1 MNSSNPFHQVCIFV
15 FISLIISVSSNFL
28 RSDTISFISR
38 DLDRVDS
45 LDQLNSS
52 DDQGIKEVS
61 LKIVKELFEKNIL
74 FVDARAEE
82 YYLNG
87 HIPGAICSDNFD
99 SLLVGIESKIKNDS
113 FFVVYCSDD
122 DCGSSEELSYQ
133 LLDEGFTNI
142 YLFKGGWKQW
152 IENKMAIE
160 KP

>member
-1 MNSSNPFHQVCIFV
+1 MNSSNPLHQICVFV

-38 DLDRVDS
+38 DLNRVDS
-45 LDQLNSS
+45 LDELNSS
-52 DDQGIKEVS
+52 NDQGIKEVS

-82 YYLNG
+82 HYLNG

-99 SLLVGIESKIKNDS
+99 SLLVGIESKINNDS

-122 DCGSSEELSYQ
+122 ECGSSEELSYQ

>member
-15 FISLIISVSSNFL
+15 FISLIISVSFNFL

-99 SLLVGIESKIKNDS
+99 SLLVAIESKIKNDS

-122 DCGSSEELSYQ
+122 ECGSSEELSYQ

>member
-1 MNSSNPFHQVCIFV
+1 MNFSNSFYQICIFV
-15 FISLIISVSSNFL
+15 FISLIFSIPSNFL
-28 RSDTISFISR
+28 RSDGISFLSR
-38 DLDRVDS
+38 VLDKVES
-45 LDQLNSS
+45 FDQLNPI

-61 LKIVKELFEKNIL
+61 LKIVKQLFEKNTL
-74 FVDARAEE
+74 FVDARAEQ
-82 YYLNG
+82 YYLEG

-99 SLLVGIESKIKNDS
+99 SLLVDIESKIKDDS

-152 IENKMAIE
+152 IENKMPTE